1 MKKIEKKIKNSIQTP
16 NLSFF
21 DQLPKSIV
29 SQKKIGYIFPIL
41 ATAVFLFTFMIY
53 RNTYENQ
60 KLYDNT
66 VILMNNVDI
75 LKEENNSK
83 LSFEIQDRIWND
95 KKTSI
100 EEVNLH
106 YDIHMKKQNL
116 ISSIY
121 QTDIKD
127 DTLVIQ
133 TILQYQINN
142 KDIMVHISDNITSWN
157 VDYGGMPNYMQ
168 KCGKSIIQNKQIILA
183 KSYREYYKFESDIEL
198 FSSKTSYFALY
209 EKDDLYYFVTTSD
222 ISQKEFI
229 QFLKEYII

>member
-1 MKKIEKKIKNSIQTP
+1 MSQQLSQDQVIDLSMNIIKDSKRRQLYWNTKEKK
-16 NLSFF
+16 
-21 DQLPKSIV
+21 
-29 SQKKIGYIFPIL
+29 G
-41 ATAVFLFTFMIY
+41 
-53 RNTYENQ
+53 
-60 KLYDNT
+60 
-66 VILMNNVDI
+66 
-75 LKEENNSK
+75 
-83 LSFEIQDRIWND
+83 
-95 KKTSI
+95 
-100 EEVNLH
+100 
-106 YDIHMKKQNL
+106 
-116 ISSIY
+116 
-121 QTDIKD
+121 
-127 DTLVIQ
+127 
-133 TILQYQINN
+133 YQINN